1 MYDLKEK
8 VFIVTGAGSGMGR
21 ELTLQLVQKG
31 VKVAACDINAET
43 LAETKGLVSDPDLVK
58 TYVLDVSDAAKVAEF
73 PKTVKADFGNLHGII
88 NNAGIIQPF
97 VKFMDLS
104 EKSIDRVMNINFYG
118 VINLTRAAALELD
131 ATTDTFIAN
140 VSSMGGFLPVPG
152 QGIYGASKAAVKLFT
167 EALYAE
173 MKGTSVHVSVVFPG
187 AIATNISANS
197 MEDKPKETPSE
208 SEKTAAKHKTTPAD
222 VAAGIIIKGIEK
234 GKLKIYVGGD
244 AKMMDKLYRLMPVKS
259 IDMMANLINKMTKQS

>member
-1 MYDLKEK
+1 MFKLKDK
-8 VFIVTGAGSGMGR
+8 VMIVTGAGSGMGR

-43 LAETKGLVSDPDLVK
+43 LAETKGLVSSQDLVK

-73 PKTVKADFGNLHGII
+73 PKTVKADFGKLDGII

-97 VKFMDLS
+97 VKFMELS
-104 EKSIDRVMNINFYG
+104 EKSINRVMNINFYG
-118 VINLTRAAALELD
+118 VINLTRAVMRELD
-131 ATTDTFIAN
+131 PATDTFVAN

-173 MKGTSVHVSVVFPG
+173 MKGTTVHVSVIFPG
-187 AIATNISANS
+187 AIATNISTNS
-197 MEDKPKETPSE
+197 LDEKPK
-208 SEKTAAKHKTTPAD
+208 AAPAPDASASKYKTTSAED
-222 VAAGIIIKGIEK
+222 AAAIIIKGIEK
-234 GKLKIYVGGD
+234 GKLKIFVGGD
-244 AKMMDKLYRLMPVKS
+244 SKMMDKLYRLMPVKS
-259 IDMMANLINKMTKQS
+259 IDMMANMINKMTK